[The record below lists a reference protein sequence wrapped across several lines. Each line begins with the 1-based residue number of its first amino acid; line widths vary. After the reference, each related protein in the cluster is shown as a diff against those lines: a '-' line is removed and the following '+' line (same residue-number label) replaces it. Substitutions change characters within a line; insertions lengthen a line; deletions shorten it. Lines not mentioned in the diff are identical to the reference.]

1 MIAIAFT
8 GLARSGK
15 DAAADYLAERY
26 GFEKL
31 VMSDELALEL
41 AKQGKEDTKM
51 NRSRMGKELRQRF
64 GDDIVAQ
71 RVFEKALKNKL
82 EKVVFVGPR
91 SVSEIEFFRKK
102 IQGFRLVAIKA
113 SPEKRFERKSAADGQ
128 TKEKFFERDR
138 HDSTAFE
145 LKKVIEMADC
155 TIENN
160 ATIEEFRMSIGR
172 LMRRLPLQ
180 KL

>member
-1 MIAIAFT
+1 MKAIAFT

-41 AKQGKEDTKM
+41 AKQGKKDTKM

-71 RVFEKALKNKL
+71 RVLEKALKNKR
-82 EKVVFVGPR
+82 EKAVFVGPR
-91 SVSEIEFFRKK
+91 SVSEIGFFRRK
-102 IQGFRLVAIKA
+102 IPGFRLVAIKA

-128 TKEKFFERDR
+128 TREKFFERDW

-145 LKKVIEMADC
+145 LGKVIEMADC
-155 TIENN
+155 IIENN
-160 ATIEEFRMSIGR
+160 GTVKELQKKIDV
-172 LMRRLPLQ
+172 LMRACR
-180 KL
+180 